1 MSWLRYV
8 LYTVGPVTARL
19 RHLAIAVADVASAQA
34 FFEDAFG
41 MTKAGDAGRGV
52 YMTDGV
58 MNVALLHF
66 GDDPVPG
73 ITHAAGPAESFSGL
87 YHFGM
92 WVDDL
97 EEAADRVEA
106 AGAEH
111 VRGRQPD
118 EPNRYYEVKYRSPDG
133 LVFDLTTS
141 GWIGALRDPEPASG
155 GPGSSIESG
164 AAGGAGLRDPEP
176 TDGGAGSDPLI
187 DSEDLGGSR

>member
-1 MSWLRYV
+1 MA
-8 LYTVGPVTARL
+8 ARL
-19 RHLAIAVADVASAQA
+19 RHLAISVPDVAKAQA
-34 FFEDAFG
+34 FFEQAFG

-66 GDDPVPG
+66 GEDSLVG
-73 ITHAAGPAESFSGL
+73 MTAEGDGSEPFYGL

-97 EEAADRVEA
+97 EEASEQVER

-111 VRGRQPD
+111 LRGRRPD

-141 GWIGALRDPEPASG
+141 GWIGASRDPEGAGAPTEGDAEPDPADSG
-155 GPGSSIESG
+155 GIS
-164 AAGGAGLRDPEP
+164 
-176 TDGGAGSDPLI
+176 
-187 DSEDLGGSR
+187 

>member
-1 MSWLRYV
+1 MLGGCIQSV
-8 LYTVGPVTARL
+8 TVAARL
-19 RHLAIAVADVASAQA
+19 RHLAISVPDVAAAQA
-34 FFEDAFG
+34 FFEQAFG

-66 GDDPVPG
+66 GDDPVVG
-73 ITHAAGPAESFSGL
+73 VSEAGDGSEPFYGL

-97 EEAADRVEA
+97 DDASEQVER

-111 VRGRQPD
+111 LRGRRPD

-141 GWIGALRDPEPASG
+141 GWIGALRDPEGAESADSG
-155 GPGSSIESG
+155 GTS
-164 AAGGAGLRDPEP
+164 
-176 TDGGAGSDPLI
+176 
-187 DSEDLGGSR
+187 

>member
-1 MSWLRYV
+1 
-8 LYTVGPVTARL
+8 
-19 RHLAIAVADVASAQA
+19 
-34 FFEDAFG
+34 

-66 GDDPVPG
+66 GDDPVVG
-73 ITHAAGPAESFSGL
+73 ITEAGDASEPFYGL

-97 EEAADRVEA
+97 EEASEQVER

-111 VRGRQPD
+111 LRGRRPD
-118 EPNRYYEVKYRSPDG
+118 EPNRYYEVKYRTPDG

-141 GWIGALRDPEPASG
+141 GWVGAVRCPVPDDAAG
-155 GPGSSIESG
+155 TGESG
-164 AAGGAGLRDPEP
+164 DE
-176 TDGGAGSDPLI
+176 S
-187 DSEDLGGSR
+187 

>member
-1 MSWLRYV
+1 M
-8 LYTVGPVTARL
+8 GARL
-19 RHLAIAVADVASAQA
+19 RHLAISVPDVAAAQA
-34 FFEDAFG
+34 FFEEAFG

-73 ITHAAGPAESFSGL
+73 ITDAEGSSVPFSGL

-97 EEAADRVEA
+97 EEASEQAER

-111 VRGRQPD
+111 VRGRKPD

-141 GWIGALRDPEPASG
+141 GWIGALRDPAAPPDRTDSASPGDAPSDPAD
-155 GPGSSIESG
+155 SG
-164 AAGGAGLRDPEP
+164 AGG
-176 TDGGAGSDPLI
+176 
-187 DSEDLGGSR
+187 

>member
-1 MSWLRYV
+1 M
-8 LYTVGPVTARL
+8 P
-19 RHLAIAVADVASAQA
+19 DVAAAQA
-34 FFEDAFG
+34 FFEQAFG

-66 GDDPVPG
+66 GDDPVVG
-73 ITHAAGPAESFSGL
+73 ITAEGDGSEPFYGL

-97 EEAADRVEA
+97 EESEAQVDR

-111 VRGRQPD
+111 LRGRRPD

-141 GWIGALRDPEPASG
+141 GWIGALRDPEGADAREDAVVEPNPADPG
-155 GPGSSIESG
+155 G
-164 AAGGAGLRDPEP
+164 
-176 TDGGAGSDPLI
+176 
-187 DSEDLGGSR
+187 LG

>member
-1 MSWLRYV
+1 M
-8 LYTVGPVTARL
+8 P
-19 RHLAIAVADVASAQA
+19 DVAKAQA
-34 FFEDAFG
+34 FFEQAFG

-66 GDDPVPG
+66 GDDPVVGVTEEGSEP
-73 ITHAAGPAESFSGL
+73 FYGL

-97 EEAADRVEA
+97 DEASEQAEA
-106 AGAEH
+106 AGADH
-111 VRGRQPD
+111 LRGRRPD

-141 GWIGALRDPEPASG
+141 GWIGAMRDPAEAEPHD
-155 GPGSSIESG
+155 SG
-164 AAGGAGLRDPEP
+164 AA
-176 TDGGAGSDPLI
+176 S
-187 DSEDLGGSR
+187 

>member
-1 MSWLRYV
+1 
-8 LYTVGPVTARL
+8 
-19 RHLAIAVADVASAQA
+19 
-34 FFEDAFG
+34 

-66 GDDPVPG
+66 GDDPVVG
-73 ITHAAGPAESFSGL
+73 ITGDGDGDGGGGPAPFYGL

-97 EEAADRVEA
+97 EDAAAQVER

-111 VRGRQPD
+111 LRGRRPD

-141 GWIGALRDPEPASG
+141 GWIGALRDPVPADASPNGGIELAPVDVSGDGGVAAVSVDVSGDGSVAAVAEAPGEAGVEP
-155 GPGSSIESG
+155 G
-164 AAGGAGLRDPEP
+164 AAGS
-176 TDGGAGSDPLI
+176 GGG
-187 DSEDLGGSR
+187 

>member
-1 MSWLRYV
+1 M
-8 LYTVGPVTARL
+8 AAQL
-19 RHLAIAVADVASAQA
+19 RHIAIAVPDVARAQA
-34 FFEDAFG
+34 FFEQAFG

-73 ITHAAGPAESFSGL
+73 ITDTEGSPVPFSGL

-97 EEAADRVEA
+97 EEASARVER

-111 VRGRQPD
+111 VRGRRPD

-133 LVFDLTTS
+133 VVFDLTTS
-141 GWIGALRDPEPASG
+141 GWVGAVRFPEAAS
-155 GPGSSIESG
+155 
-164 AAGGAGLRDPEP
+164 PEGEGDEG
-176 TDGGAGSDPLI
+176 DGD
-187 DSEDLGGSR
+187 

>member
-1 MSWLRYV
+1 MA
-8 LYTVGPVTARL
+8 ARL
-19 RHLAIAVADVASAQA
+19 RHLAISVPDVAAAQA
-34 FFEDAFG
+34 FFEQAFG

-66 GDDPVPG
+66 GDDPVVG
-73 ITHAAGPAESFSGL
+73 ITDDGDGSEPFYGL

-97 EEAADRVEA
+97 DEASAQVEQ

-111 VRGRQPD
+111 LRGRRPD

-141 GWIGALRDPEPASG
+141 GWIGSLRDPVGAGTRQAAAAETDPADSG
-155 GPGSSIESG
+155 GRG
-164 AAGGAGLRDPEP
+164 
-176 TDGGAGSDPLI
+176 
-187 DSEDLGGSR
+187 

>member
-1 MSWLRYV
+1 M
-8 LYTVGPVTARL
+8 P
-19 RHLAIAVADVASAQA
+19 DVAAAQA
-34 FFEDAFG
+34 FFEQAFG

-66 GDDPVPG
+66 GDDPVVG
-73 ITHAAGPAESFSGL
+73 ITAEGDGSEPFYGL

-97 EEAADRVEA
+97 EESEAQVER

-111 VRGRQPD
+111 VRGRRPD

-141 GWIGALRDPEPASG
+141 GWIGALLDPERADAKEDAVVEPNPADPG
-155 GPGSSIESG
+155 G
-164 AAGGAGLRDPEP
+164 
-176 TDGGAGSDPLI
+176 
-187 DSEDLGGSR
+187 LG

>member
-1 MSWLRYV
+1 MA
-8 LYTVGPVTARL
+8 ARL
-19 RHLAIAVADVASAQA
+19 RHLAISVPDVAEAQA
-34 FFEDAFG
+34 FFEQAFG

-66 GDDPVPG
+66 GDDPVVG
-73 ITHAAGPAESFSGL
+73 VSDAGDGSEPFFGL

-97 EEAADRVEA
+97 EEASAQVEQ

-111 VRGRQPD
+111 LRGRRPD

-141 GWIGALRDPEPASG
+141 GWIGALRDPEGAEAPGVALTELDPAD
-155 GPGSSIESG
+155 PGDTG
-164 AAGGAGLRDPEP
+164 
-176 TDGGAGSDPLI
+176 
-187 DSEDLGGSR
+187 

>member
-1 MSWLRYV
+1 MRWWLRGCIQSV
-8 LYTVGPVTARL
+8 AVAARL
-19 RHLAIAVADVASAQA
+19 RHLAISVPDVAAAQA
-34 FFEDAFG
+34 FFEQAFG

-66 GDDPVPG
+66 GDDPVVG
-73 ITHAAGPAESFSGL
+73 VTEAGDGSEPFYGL

-97 EEAADRVEA
+97 EEASAQAEQ

-111 VRGRQPD
+111 LRGRRPD
-118 EPNRYYEVKYRSPDG
+118 EPNRYYEVKYRSPGG

-141 GWIGALRDPEPASG
+141 GWIGALRDPEGLGPAGDG
-155 GPGSSIESG
+155 GP
-164 AAGGAGLRDPEP
+164 R
-176 TDGGAGSDPLI
+176 
-187 DSEDLGGSR
+187 RRRR

>member
-1 MSWLRYV
+1 M
-8 LYTVGPVTARL
+8 AAQL
-19 RHLAIAVADVASAQA
+19 RHIAIAVPDVARAQA
-34 FFEDAFG
+34 FFEQAFG

-73 ITHAAGPAESFSGL
+73 LTDGEDSSAPFSGL

-97 EEAADRVEA
+97 EEAAARVEQ

-111 VRGRQPD
+111 VRGRRPD

-141 GWIGALRDPEPASG
+141 GWVGAVRFG
-155 GPGSSIESG
+155 GAESSDGRGVAGESG
-164 AAGGAGLRDPEP
+164 D
-176 TDGGAGSDPLI
+176 DD
-187 DSEDLGGSR
+187 

>member
-1 MSWLRYV
+1 MA
-8 LYTVGPVTARL
+8 ARL
-19 RHLAIAVADVASAQA
+19 RHLAISVPDVAAAQA
-34 FFEDAFG
+34 FFEQAFG

-66 GDDPVPG
+66 GDDPVVG
-73 ITHAAGPAESFSGL
+73 IATEDDVSEPFYGL

-97 EEAADRVEA
+97 EEAAARVEQ

-111 VRGRQPD
+111 VRGRRPD

-141 GWIGALRDPEPASG
+141 GWIGALRDPEGTDAQEDAVVEPNPAD
-155 GPGSSIESG
+155 PGALS
-164 AAGGAGLRDPEP
+164 
-176 TDGGAGSDPLI
+176 
-187 DSEDLGGSR
+187 

>member
-1 MSWLRYV
+1 MIPGGCIQSV
-8 LYTVGPVTARL
+8 AVAARL
-19 RHLAIAVADVASAQA
+19 RHLAISVPDVAAAQA
-34 FFEDAFG
+34 FFEQAFG

-66 GDDPVPG
+66 GDDPVVG
-73 ITHAAGPAESFSGL
+73 VTAGGDGSEPFYGL

-97 EEAADRVEA
+97 EEAGNQAEA

-111 VRGRQPD
+111 LRGRRPD

-141 GWIGALRDPEPASG
+141 GWIGALRDPVGAGSVAGESG
-155 GPGSSIESG
+155 ESGESDPVDSG
-164 AAGGAGLRDPEP
+164 AA
-176 TDGGAGSDPLI
+176 S
-187 DSEDLGGSR
+187 

>member
-1 MSWLRYV
+1 M
-8 LYTVGPVTARL
+8 P
-19 RHLAIAVADVASAQA
+19 DVAAAQA
-34 FFEDAFG
+34 FFEQAFG

-66 GDDPVPG
+66 GDDPVVG
-73 ITHAAGPAESFSGL
+73 VTEAGDGSAPFFGL

-97 EEAADRVEA
+97 EEAAAQVEQ

-111 VRGRQPD
+111 LRGRRPD

-141 GWIGALRDPEPASG
+141 GWVGALRYPETAPSG
-155 GPGSSIESG
+155 GEGDEG
-164 AAGGAGLRDPEP
+164 
-176 TDGGAGSDPLI
+176 
-187 DSEDLGGSR
+187 

>member
-1 MSWLRYV
+1 M
-8 LYTVGPVTARL
+8 AAQL
-19 RHLAIAVADVASAQA
+19 RHLAISVPDVAAAQA
-34 FFEDAFG
+34 FFEQAFG

-66 GDDPVPG
+66 GDEPVVG
-73 ITHAAGPAESFSGL
+73 MTAEGDGSEPFHGL

-97 EEAADRVEA
+97 AEAADRVER

-111 VRGRQPD
+111 LRGRRPD

-141 GWIGALRDPEPASG
+141 GWIGALRDPEG
-155 GPGSSIESG
+155 TDGPEG
-164 AAGGAGLRDPEP
+164 AAEAERVGG
-176 TDGGAGSDPLI
+176 
-187 DSEDLGGSR
+187 DS

>member
-1 MSWLRYV
+1 M
-8 LYTVGPVTARL
+8 TAQL
-19 RHLAIAVADVASAQA
+19 RHIAIAVPDVAKAQA
-34 FFEDAFG
+34 FFEQAFG

-66 GDDPVPG
+66 GDDPVVG
-73 ITHAAGPAESFSGL
+73 VSEADDGAEPFYGL

-97 EEAADRVEA
+97 DEASERAER

-111 VRGRQPD
+111 LRGRRPD

-141 GWIGALRDPEPASG
+141 GWIGALRDPAETDPADSG
-155 GPGSSIESG
+155 
-164 AAGGAGLRDPEP
+164 D
-176 TDGGAGSDPLI
+176 TN
-187 DSEDLGGSR
+187 